1 MIYRKQA
8 KLAVAVVSIIFVGMV
23 STLLLLSSTI
33 HESFAQ
39 VETKTGQN
47 NMQKQ
52 SGMHTGSM
60 NANITMD
67 QMLDTMDMMHSMMM
81 SMMRMMVH
89 SGAMNGS
96 SMAGNSNMTTMGG
109 MQ

>member
-1 MIYRKQA
+1 MKYRKQQI
-8 KLAVAVVSIIFVGMV
+8 LLVVSSIISVGMV
-23 STLLLLSSTI
+23 LSVLSLLMPTSHQI
-33 HESFAQ
+33 YAQ
-39 VETKTGQN
+39 DKDKKQ
-47 NMQKQ
+47 QQ
-52 SGMHTGSM
+52 SGMNTGSM
-60 NANITMD
+60 NANMTMD

-96 SMAGNSNMTTMGG
+96 SMTGNSSMTTMGG

>member
-8 KLAVAVVSIIFVGMV
+8 KLARAVVSIIFVGMV
-23 STLLLLSSTI
+23 STLLLLSTI

-39 VETKTGQN
+39 VKPKTGQN

-60 NANITMD
+60 NANMTMD
-67 QMLDTMDMMHSMMM
+67 QMLDTMDIMHSMMM

-96 SMAGNSNMTTMGG
+96 SMTGNSSMTTMGG